1 MPECAP
7 SHLQL
12 YFREALAIVPLLL
25 LVAFLAPAGSADAST
40 AQNLASIGWAIGMIA
55 LLILAGRGLPTAEVD
70 DIIQAV
76 TQADHVKLKEQRRKA
91 SPGASR
97 ADLINAIKPDPIA
110 PQPKGSHP

>member
-1 MPECAP
+1 MTDKGIRHAGICALP
-7 SHLQL
+7 SATVLSGGARH
-12 YFREALAIVPLLL
+12 RSPLA
-25 LVAFLAPAGSADAST
+25 
-40 AQNLASIGWAIGMIA
+40 
-55 LLILAGRGLPTAEVD
+55 AGRGLPTAEVD